1 MAVRRQNTRERAPR
15 KTRVA
20 ARSSTAVGQPLT
32 PRAESR
38 VAKQYHG
45 APRGKL
51 SSLLGIDLQHF
62 IPWLATSLTRYLHG
76 VMTEALA
83 PHGLSIAEWRVILG
97 ILDGRSYSLT
107 EVTEFTG
114 LNQSSL
120 SRAIVRIEKKGL
132 VTRSRRSNDARL
144 MNIEITPAG
153 RVLCERASSAVRTAC
168 DEELRVLTR
177 SERETFVR
185 IARKLLAGLPPPK
198 RAAGLSY

>member
-1 MAVRRQNTRERAPR
+1 MAVRRQTTRRGTPR
-15 KTRVA
+15 RTRVA
-20 ARSSTAVGQPLT
+20 ARLPSASRPSSMPRVESSAVKRAQRALRRET
-32 PRAESR
+32 P
-38 VAKQYHG
+38 
-45 APRGKL
+45 
-51 SSLLGIDLQHF
+51 SLLGIDLQHF

-83 PHGLSIAEWRVILG
+83 LHKISIAEWRVILG
-97 ILDGRSYSLT
+97 VIDGQSYSLT

-144 MNIEITPAG
+144 MSIEITPAG
-153 RVLCERASSAVRTAC
+153 RALCERASSAVRTAC
-168 DEELRVLTR
+168 DEELAVLTR
-177 SERETFVR
+177 NERETFVR

-198 RAAGLSY
+198 REAGLSY